1 MRLWSLHPGYLDSKG
16 LVALWREGLL
26 ARAVLTGKTKGY
38 TNHPQL
44 TRFKNQ
50 DRPVLF
56 LDTYLY
62 HVYTEAN
69 KRGYNFNQDKIGVK
83 HTNQHIRVTDGQ
95 IQYEMK
101 HLQGKLQ
108 RRDLNKYQENRV
120 LMDLN
125 ETLQANP
132 LFKLIPGDVEPW
144 EKVKK
149 ETP

>member
-1 MRLWSLHPGYLDSKG
+1 MRLWSLHPGYLDTKG

-26 ARAVLTGKTKGY
+26 ARAVLEGKTKGY

-50 DRPVLF
+50 DHPILF

-62 HVYTEAN
+62 YVYLEAN
-69 KRGYNFNQDKIGVK
+69 KRGYNFNHEKIGVK
-83 HTNQHIRVTDGQ
+83 HTTGQ
-95 IQYEMK
+95 IQVTWGQLSYELE

-108 RRDLNKYQENRV
+108 KRDPDKYLEINKM
-120 LMDLN
+120 MDLK
-125 ETLQANP
+125 EPPQPNP
-132 LFKLIPGDVEPW
+132 LFKLIPGDIEPW

-149 ETP
+149 